1 MAMPNDT
8 FIRRWFEE
16 VWNQGNEDTID
27 EMLAHDIVVHG
38 IGDSPGADL
47 IGPEAFKAHFRR
59 FRGAFPQI
67 HVAVEDTVTEEGK
80 IVARFSVSA
89 RHEGEGFGILPT
101 NKLVAFAGVVIA
113 HLRDHRIVE
122 AWNFIDFAAMHQ
134 QIAGK

>member
-1 MAMPNDT
+1 MVAANDT

-16 VWNQGNEDTID
+16 VWNQGNEETID
-27 EMLAHDIVVHG
+27 EMLSADIVVHG

-47 IGPEAFKAHFRR
+47 IGPAAFKTHFRR
-59 FRGAFPQI
+59 FRGAFPHI
-67 HVAVEDTVTEEGK
+67 HVTVEDTVTEATK

-113 HLRDHRIVE
+113 HVRDQEIVE
-122 AWNFIDFAAMHQ
+122 AWNFIDFTAMHQ
-134 QIAGK
+134 QLAGK